1 MDKVKDGK
9 ASRDELAKE
18 REVMNAARAEAGESM
33 GAKLFVGGVSYD
45 ATEDELREIFA
56 AHGELKEVHIATDR
70 ETGRSRGF
78 AFITFA
84 SQKAGLA
91 AIEQLNGTKLH
102 GRKITVQESNPSGGR
117 DRKRRPRRN

>member
-18 REVMNAARAEAGESM
+18 REVMNTARAEAGESM

-91 AIEQLNGTKLH
+91 AI
-102 GRKITVQESNPSGGR
+102 R
-117 DRKRRPRRN
+117 

>member
-1 MDKVKDGK
+1 MDRVKDGK

-18 REVMNAARAEAGESM
+18 REVMNAARAGAGEPM

-45 ATEDELREIFA
+45 ATEDELREIFS

-78 AFITFA
+78 AFVTFT
-84 SQKAGLA
+84 SKKAGLA
-91 AIEQLNGTKLH
+91 AIRELNNTKLH
-102 GRKITVQESNPSGGR
+102 GRKMSVQESNPSGGR
-117 DRKRRPRRN
+117 ERKRRPRRN